1 MIVGIIIFLGLVSLA
16 FYASCAA
23 ASDADDQMD
32 RNDIYNNSGDQNG

>member
-1 MIVGIIIFLGLVSLA
+1 MIVGIIIFLGLVA
-16 FYASCAA
+16 IAIFAACVA